1 MHREKDVFFDRI
13 FNRAFGRI
21 EDYRFR
27 GYNRSLGCFVEGKE
41 HYKLLMKKKGLVPF
55 DEADRLA
62 EEFDKNHRPTGDLT
76 LSPKAQDIIRS
87 VKLTADK
94 DGNIHLGDRA
104 ISALMEIGAIGND
117 SKYEPEYA
125 RHGGFSGR

>member
-1 MHREKDVFFDRI
+1 MSERDLFFDKV

-27 GYNRSLGCFVEGKE
+27 GYNQSLGCFVESKE
-41 HYKLLMKKKGLVPF
+41 HYKLLLKQRGLVPF

-62 EEFDKNHRPTGDLT
+62 AEFDSKNSRKEELS

-87 VKLTADK
+87 LKITADK
-94 DGNIHLGDRA
+94 NGNIKLGQRA
-104 ISALMEIGAIGND
+104 INALMEIGAIGND
-117 SKYEPEYA
+117 SEHAPQYA
-125 RHGGFSGR
+125 NQGGWN